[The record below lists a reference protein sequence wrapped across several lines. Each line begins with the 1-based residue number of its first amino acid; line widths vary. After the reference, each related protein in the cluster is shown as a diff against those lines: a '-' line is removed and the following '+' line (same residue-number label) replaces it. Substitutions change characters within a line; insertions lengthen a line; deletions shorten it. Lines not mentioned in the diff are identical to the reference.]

1 VGGDYLDD
9 GPLETMND
17 QPATKRDLKDLKR
30 SILKHEI
37 QAICCVVGIYV
48 AYIIAWV
55 VMWFMLS
62 HLPKL
67 PV

>member
-1 VGGDYLDD
+1 MGE
-9 GPLETMND
+9 PL
-17 QPATKRDLKDLKR
+17 TKEDSERDLKR

-37 QAICCVVGIYV
+37 HAICWVVGIQV

-67 PV
+67 P